1 MSDILFD
8 KIRGGFYG
16 QALGD
21 AWAMPAWLN
30 PQQTWDYYHGYITEF
45 LDAPETHPVHHGLRA
60 GQVTDDTEQA
70 YAIAETIIADG
81 CVSARGVADAMVRWY
96 DRIGGDDSPY
106 VGPSSRRAIQAIKR
120 GADLNETGRMGDTN
134 GASMRISPVG
144 LIHPGDVEGAVRDT
158 YQACIPSHNTDVAV
172 SGASA
177 VAGAIAAA
185 LVEHSTLDEVIA
197 AGQIAADLGRKHGHT
212 WIGASVSRR
221 IDLAVQIARSG
232 QSERQRLQDLYDLV
246 GATLAISEAVP
257 AAFGVLVMANGDPIQ
272 SAIYAAA
279 LSGDADTVAAM
290 ACAMAG
296 AWKGA
301 ASFPP
306 AVIAKIQQANPMM
319 DFEMIIQGLYKLAS
333 QAATPA

>member
-1 MSDILFD
+1 MSDFLLE

-30 PQQTWDYYHGYITEF
+30 PQQSWDYYHGYITEF

-70 YAIAETIIADG
+70 YSIAESIIAEG
-81 CVSARGVADAMVRWY
+81 RVSAKGVADAIVRWY
-96 DRIGGDDSPY
+96 DRIGGDSSPY

-120 GADLNETGRMGDTN
+120 GEDLNEVGRMGDTN
-134 GASMRISPVG
+134 GAAMRISPVG
-144 LIHPGDVEGAVRDT
+144 LIHPGNVEAAVEDA
-158 YQACIPSHNTDVAV
+158 YLACIPSHNTDVAV
-172 SGASA
+172 SGAAA

-185 LVEHSTLDEVIA
+185 LPAGSSLDEVIA
-197 AGQIAADLGRKHGHT
+197 AGQRAADLGRKHGHI

-221 IDLAVQIARSG
+221 IDLAVQIARSNK
-232 QSERQRLQDLYDLV
+232 SERQRLQDLYDLV

-257 AAFGVLVMANGDPIQ
+257 AAFGVLAMAQGDPIQ

-296 AWKGA
+296 AFTGA
-301 ASFPP
+301 GSFPP
-306 AVIAKIQQANPMM
+306 EVIQKIQQANPSM
-319 DFEMIIQGLYKLAS
+319 DFEKVIAGLYQLAS
-333 QAATPA
+333 KGS

>member
-1 MSDILFD
+1 MSDFLLD

-30 PQQTWDYYHGYITEF
+30 PQQSWDYYHGYITEF
-45 LDAPETHPVHHGLRA
+45 LDAPDTHPVHHGLRA

-70 YAIAETIIADG
+70 YSIAESIIAEG
-81 CVSARGVADAMVRWY
+81 HVSAQGVADAIVRWY
-96 DRIGGDDSPY
+96 DRIGGDSSPY

-120 GADLNETGRMGDTN
+120 GEDLNEVGRIGDTN
-134 GASMRISPVG
+134 GAAMRISPVG
-144 LIHPGDVEGAVRDT
+144 LIHPGNVEAAVEDA
-158 YQACIPSHNTDVAV
+158 YLACIPSHNTDVAV
-172 SGASA
+172 SGAAA

-185 LVEHSTLDEVIA
+185 LPAGSSLDEVIA
-197 AGQIAADLGRKHGHT
+197 AGQRAADLGRKHGHV

-221 IDLAVQIARSG
+221 IDLAVQIARSDK
-232 QSERQRLQDLYDLV
+232 SERQRLQDLYDLV

-257 AAFGVLVMANGDPIQ
+257 AAFGVLAMAQGDPIQ
-272 SAIYAAA
+272 AAIYAAA

-296 AWKGA
+296 AFKGA
-301 ASFPP
+301 GSFPP
-306 AVIAKIQQANPMM
+306 EVIQKIQQANPSM
-319 DFEMIIQGLYKLAS
+319 DFEKIIAGLYQLAIKGS
-333 QAATPA
+333 

>member
-1 MSDILFD
+1 MTVSLFD

-30 PQQTWDYYHGYITEF
+30 PQQSWDYYHGFITEF
-45 LDAPETHPVHHGLRA
+45 RDAPDTHPVHRGLRA

-70 YAIAETIIADG
+70 YSIAELMIAEG
-81 CVSARGVADAMVRWY
+81 RVTARGVADAIVRWY
-96 DRIGGDDSPY
+96 DRIGGDSSPY

-120 GADLNETGRMGDTN
+120 GEDLNEVGRMGDTN
-134 GASMRISPVG
+134 GAAMRISPVG
-144 LIHPGDVEGAVRDT
+144 LIHPGDVEAAVADA
-158 YQACIPSHNTDVAV
+158 YLACIPSHNTDVAV

-185 LVEHSTLDEVIA
+185 LAETASLEDVIA
-197 AGQIAADLGRKHGHT
+197 AGQRAADLGRQHGHV

-232 QSERQRLQDLYDLV
+232 KPERQRLQDLYDLV

-257 AAFGVLVMANGDPIQ
+257 AAFGVLAMAQGDPIQ
-272 SAIYAAA
+272 AAIYAAA

-296 AWKGA
+296 ALKGA
-301 ASFPP
+301 GNIPP
-306 AVIAKIQQANPMM
+306 DVIQKIQRANPSM
-319 DFEMIIQGLYKLAS
+319 DFEMIISGLFRLATKG
-333 QAATPA
+333 A